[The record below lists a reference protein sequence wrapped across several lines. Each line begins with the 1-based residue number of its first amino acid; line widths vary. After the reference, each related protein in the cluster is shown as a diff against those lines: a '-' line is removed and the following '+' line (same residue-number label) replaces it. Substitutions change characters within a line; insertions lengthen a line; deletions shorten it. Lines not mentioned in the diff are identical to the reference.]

1 MSNRSMRYLFA
12 ACFLMG
18 AVPPVMVSAQ
28 SSCLP
33 QGALSAVAVKYV
45 VGLVSASDT
54 TSIRIRLSH
63 GLERAQ
69 ASEVYVVADS
79 AQCRSAALALQ
90 RTFGDS
96 SGTGA
101 PVWLLKAGPNRLVAF
116 NSAHH
121 DPFGSITSVVFD
133 TLFVRKAILAGL

>member
-1 MSNRSMRYLFA
+1 MT
-12 ACFLMG
+12 
-18 AVPPVMVSAQ
+18 VSAQ
-28 SSCLP
+28 SNCLP
-33 QGALSAVAVKYV
+33 QGALSEVAVKYL
-45 VGLVSASDT
+45 VGLVTASDT

-63 GLERAQ
+63 GLEYAQ
-69 ASEVYVVADS
+69 ASDVYVVTDS
-79 AQCRSAALALQ
+79 AQCRTAALALE

-101 PVWLLKAGPNRLVAF
+101 PAWLLKVGPNRLIAF

-121 DPFGSITSVVFD
+121 DPFGSIASVVFD